1 MNRSARLLVVLL
13 VALAAAAAASYSIYR
28 VVRQI
33 PVREVQV
40 SSVKAVVAARRVEVG
55 TMLGKGDL
63 KLVDWPASSPVPGAF
78 TDAAA
83 VEGRGTIAALA
94 ENEVITDAKLAAAG
108 SGAGLPPQ
116 IPIGMRAISVKVN
129 EVIGVA
135 GFVVP
140 GTRVDVLVT
149 VSAAGQRDS
158 MSRLVVSNLQVL
170 TAGTRYDQ
178 EKSREDGKAIQST
191 VVTLLA
197 TPEDSERIALAQN
210 EGRINLVLRNPLDTD
225 PVVTQG
231 AKLASLVGPPTPP
244 PVEKQVKGRRI
255 MVAMAPPP
263 PPPPPKPYTVEAIRG
278 AKRTEEPIK

>member
-1 MNRSARLLVVLL
+1 MNRSARLFVVLL

-33 PVREVQV
+33 PVREVEV

-55 TMLGKGDL
+55 TLLGKGDV
-63 KLVDWPASSPVPGAF
+63 KLVDWPASSPVPGSF
-78 TDAAA
+78 TDIAL
-83 VEGRGTIAALA
+83 VEGRGTISALA
-94 ENEVITDAKLAAAG
+94 ENEIITDSKLAAAG
-108 SGAGLPPQ
+108 TGAGLPPQ
-116 IPIGMRAISVKVN
+116 IPVGMRAISVKVN

-149 VSAAGQRDS
+149 VTASGQRDS
-158 MSRLVVSNLQVL
+158 MSRLVVSNVQVL

-225 PVVTQG
+225 PVTTQG
-231 AKLASLVGPPTPP
+231 AKLASLVGPPAPP
-244 PVEKQVKGRRI
+244 PVEKQVKGRRV
-255 MVAMAPPP
+255 MVATTPPP